1 MKKVIR
7 LTESELTRL
16 IKRVI
21 SEQIAMEPKEPQQ
34 DNTKIDTYD
43 FWKSRFDKITNKLDS
58 YFSTIEGPLDVKRF
72 QTLVRN
78 TFYDMVGKVDDEFSM
93 PEHGDEYQQL
103 KNEYFEYF
111 TNKQRDLIKRFG
123 KK

>member
-34 DNTKIDTYD
+34 DNSKIETYE
-43 FWKSRFDKITNKLDS
+43 FWKSRFDKITNKS
-58 YFSTIEGPLDVKRF
+58 
-72 QTLVRN
+72 
-78 TFYDMVGKVDDEFSM
+78 
-93 PEHGDEYQQL
+93 
-103 KNEYFEYF
+103 
-111 TNKQRDLIKRFG
+111 
-123 KK
+123 

>member
-34 DNTKIDTYD
+34 DNSKIET
-43 FWKSRFDKITNKLDS
+43 
-58 YFSTIEGPLDVKRF
+58 
-72 QTLVRN
+72 
-78 TFYDMVGKVDDEFSM
+78 
-93 PEHGDEYQQL
+93 
-103 KNEYFEYF
+103 
-111 TNKQRDLIKRFG
+111 
-123 KK
+123 